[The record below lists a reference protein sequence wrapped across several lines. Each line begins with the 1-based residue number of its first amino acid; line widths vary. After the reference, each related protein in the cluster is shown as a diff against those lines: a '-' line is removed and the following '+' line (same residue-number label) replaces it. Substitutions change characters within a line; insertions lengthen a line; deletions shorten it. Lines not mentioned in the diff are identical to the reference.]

1 MFFVTYL
8 RRELRRRLRQTLVI
22 ALGLALGVGLV
33 ITVTA
38 ASSGVQKAQS
48 GVLRSLYGVGT
59 DVTATGKPPSP
70 SANGGTR
77 VTIGQGGSQVCNQ
90 GSCQSGGGQTIDNLT
105 SSAYGPLSATSVA
118 SIAKQPGVVAAAGGL
133 TLTDRQLTIPAASGG
148 GTPSSNSFGVQ
159 GVDLAHA
166 DLGPLSDGRITSG
179 RGLGTSDAS
188 SNVAV
193 VDANYAVSNQL
204 HVGSPV
210 TVAKT
215 PFTVIG
221 ITTQPQGSKPPDVYI
236 PLQRAQALGT
246 SDGQSLA
253 GDVNTIYVTAAS
265 AARIPAVQ
273 QEISKALPAAN
284 VTTSSS
290 LASQVTGSLAS
301 TATLANDLGRWLS
314 VLVLIAAFAVAALL
328 TMSAVTRRVREFG
341 TLKALGWRSRRIVA
355 QVMGESVVTG
365 VLGGAVGVALGFAGA
380 AVISLIAPQLSAT
393 VTTASGQRV
402 VTPAGAQSS
411 SVAHTVSVPMSA
423 SVTLDTIVLA
433 LVLAIA
439 GGIVAGA
446 FGGWRAATM
455 RPADALRRVE

>member
-8 RRELRRRLRQTLVI
+8 RRELRRRLRQALVI

-38 ASSGVQKAQS
+38 ASSGVEKAQA

-59 DVTATGKPPSP
+59 DVTVTGKPPSP
-70 SANGGTR
+70 SAGGGSR
-77 VTIGQGGSQVCNQ
+77 VTIGQGGSQICNQ
-90 GSCQSGGGQTIDNLT
+90 GACQSGAGQNLDNLT
-105 SSAYGPLSATSVA
+105 SSGYGPLSATSVA
-118 SIAKQPGVVAAAGGL
+118 SIAKLPGVAAAAGGL
-133 TLTDRQLTIPAASGG
+133 TLTDRQLSIPASGG
-148 GTPSSNSFGVQ
+148 GTPSSNSFDVQ
-159 GVDLAHA
+159 GIDLAHP

-179 RGLGTSDAS
+179 RGLRTSDAS
-188 SNVAV
+188 SDVAV
-193 VDANYAVSNQL
+193 VDANYAASNQL
-204 HVGSPV
+204 QLGSTV
-210 TVAKT
+210 TVAKA
-215 PFTVIG
+215 PFTVVG
-221 ITTQPQGSKPPDVYI
+221 VTTQPQGSKPPDVYI
-236 PLQRAQALGT
+236 PLQRAQSLGT
-246 SDGQSLA
+246 SQGQSLA
-253 GDVNTIYVTAAS
+253 GDVNTIYVTAAG
-265 AARIPAVQ
+265 APQIPAVQ
-273 QEISKALPAAN
+273 NEISKALPAAN

-328 TMSAVTRRVREFG
+328 TMAAVTRRVREFG

-380 AVISLIAPQLSAT
+380 AVISLIAPRLSAT
-393 VTTASGQRV
+393 VTTSTGQRLM
-402 VTPAGAQSS
+402 TPAGAQSS

-423 SVTLDTIVLA
+423 SVTLETIVLA
-433 LVLAIA
+433 LALAIA

-446 FGGWRAATM
+446 FGGWRAATL